1 MSAPNVGYVA
11 VKYFGAT
18 LGVLIGGAA
27 GGLASST
34 AVTITNA
41 RRAAAREGSAR
52 LLAAGVAVASAV
64 MFIRV
69 AQSLLWSMR
78 EYSPCWRA
86 AVRRCGYRRNQCSD
100 HRVLAL
106 PRADRKFKN
115 LDFVIRSPSGPSSVS
130 PYFLGS

>member
-1 MSAPNVGYVA
+1 MSAPNVGYFA

-18 LGVLIGGAA
+18 PGVLIGGAA

-52 LLAAGVAVASAV
+52 LLAAGVGVASAV

-69 AQSLLWSMR
+69 AQSLHYCGQCASIL
-78 EYSPCWRA
+78 RA
-86 AVRRCGYRRNQCSD
+86 GEPL
-100 HRVLAL
+100 LAL
-106 PRADRKFKN
+106 R
-115 LDFVIRSPSGPSSVS
+115 LSP
-130 PYFLGS
+130 